1 MRLEFRLNGIDSK
14 EHVWKFM
21 NKNSAKT
28 EVKKKKQCRFGG
40 RSRAVFMKIY
50 IWPRNGENVQ
60 RLPCHSMTLNSILLL
75 LIIIMITMAKLLEHL
90 LCTKS

>member
-21 NKNSAKT
+21 KKNSAKT
-28 EVKKKKQCRFGG
+28 EVKKQCRFGG

-50 IWPRNGENVQ
+50 ICPRNGENVQ
-60 RLPCHSMTLNSILLL
+60 RLPCYPMTLNSILSL
-75 LIIIMITMAKLLEHL
+75 LIMIMITMAKLMEHL
-90 LCTKS
+90 LCAKS